1 MPAKRKELE
10 RVVVRPFTAPKM
22 AGQLLFALVCAA
34 SAPSSLR
41 MARGALAVRASP
53 SMVTTTAAPFD
64 KASFDTVVM
73 KTYSRVQIAMEHGE
87 GCYLWDTN
95 GKKYLDFGAGIA
107 TACLGH
113 AHPALIEAV
122 TSQVKKVHH
131 TSNLYYIPQ
140 QGELAQMLTDRSPT
154 DRVFFCNSGAEAN
167 EAAIKLARKHARTKL
182 GITDPYIISAKSSF
196 HGRTLATLAATG
208 QFKYQEPFLPMPVR
222 TRRKRARGQA
232 A

>member
-1 MPAKRKELE
+1 
-10 RVVVRPFTAPKM
+10 
-22 AGQLLFALVCAA
+22 
-34 SAPSSLR
+34 
-41 MARGALAVRASP
+41 
-53 SMVTTTAAPFD
+53 
-64 KASFDTVVM
+64 
-73 KTYSRVQIAMEHGE
+73 
-87 GCYLWDTN
+87 
-95 GKKYLDFGAGIA
+95 
-107 TACLGH
+107 
-113 AHPALIEAV
+113 LIEAV